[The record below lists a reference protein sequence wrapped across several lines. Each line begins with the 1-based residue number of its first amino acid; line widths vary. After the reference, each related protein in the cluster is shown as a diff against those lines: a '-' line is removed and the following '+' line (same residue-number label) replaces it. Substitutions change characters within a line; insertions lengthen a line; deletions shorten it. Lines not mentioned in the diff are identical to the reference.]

1 MSVIMQHI
9 FHLLP
14 LLAKT
19 GRSVN
24 VENNLNI
31 PVERKMA
38 KKISSSDSA
47 LISHLKEIS
56 SWVSSVQDLDKLLEL
71 IIESAARVM
80 QAKAASLLLVDH
92 KSNTLFFQVATGEK
106 RKEVK
111 EYRIKMGQGIAGH
124 VAQTGQSLL
133 IGDVRQDPRWF
144 KEISESIRFQ
154 TQSIACVPLKRNEAT
169 IGVMQVIDKEDGR
182 PLGEKDMQLLEEF
195 ASLAALSLGHAQNL
209 QEVKRENQDLKEE
222 LKVRHEMIGRS
233 PALEKTIADGLKV
246 ANSKASALILGESGT
261 GKELLARLIHRA
273 GPRKNKPLVVLNCAA
288 MPETLLED
296 ELFGHEKGAFTGA
309 AGRKVGKFEL
319 AHEGTIFLDEI
330 GEMTPGMQA
339 KLLRVLQEGNFYR
352 VGGNIPISVDVR
364 VLSATNKKLEAEI
377 AEGRFREDLY
387 YRLNVVQISMPTL
400 RERKVDIPIL
410 AHHFMNIFKEE
421 TVIPNLTISEAA
433 MEKMIQYDWPGNIR
447 ELRNAI
453 ERAVVMGNG
462 KEILPEDL
470 PIASNRTNYPGMQ
483 VGLTLDEALNQ
494 FKKEFIVL
502 NLKHS
507 GGNRSQAA
515 KVMSIQRTYLSRLIS
530 KYDIKGI

>member
-1 MSVIMQHI
+1 MP
-9 FHLLP
+9 F
-14 LLAKT
+14 
-19 GRSVN
+19 
-24 VENNLNI
+24 
-31 PVERKMA
+31 
-38 KKISSSDSA
+38 KISSSDAA
-47 LISHLKEIS
+47 LITHLKEIS

-71 IIESAARVM
+71 IIASAARVM
-80 QAKAASLLLVDH
+80 QAKAASLLLVDN
-92 KSNTLFFQVATGEK
+92 KTNTLFFQVATGEK

-124 VAQTGQSLL
+124 VAQSGQSLL
-133 IGDVRQDPRWF
+133 IPDVRQEPRWF
-144 KEISESIRFQ
+144 KEISESIRFE
-154 TQSIACVPLKRNEAT
+154 TQSIACVPLKREQAT
-169 IGVMQVIDKEDGR
+169 IGVMQIIDKEDGR
-182 PLGEKDMQLLEEF
+182 PLEQSDMQLLEEF
-195 ASLAALSLGHAQNL
+195 ASLAALALGHAQNI

-222 LKVRHEMIGRS
+222 LKVRHEMVGKS
-233 PALEKTIADGLKV
+233 AALEKVIADGLKV

-273 GPRKNKPLVVLNCAA
+273 GPRKNKPLVVINCAA
-288 MPETLLED
+288 LPETLLED

-309 AGRKVGKFEL
+309 VSRKVGKFEL

-339 KLLRVLQEGNFYR
+339 KLLRVLQEGSFYR

-364 VLSATNKKLEAEI
+364 VLSATNKKLETEV

-400 RERKVDIPIL
+400 RERREDIPLL
-410 AHHFMNIFKEE
+410 AEHFLSLFKEE
-421 TVIPNLTISEAA
+421 TVIPHLIISKAA
-433 MEKMIQYDWPGNIR
+433 MDKMIQYDWPGNIR

-470 PIASNRTNYPGMQ
+470 PIASTRSNYPGLQ

-494 FKKEFIVL
+494 FKKEFIIL
-502 NLKHS
+502 NLKHT
-507 GGNRSQAA
+507 GGNRSKAA
-515 KVMSIQRTYLSRLIS
+515 QIMDIQRTYLSRLIS
-530 KYDIKGI
+530 KFDVKGI